1 MGHTQPAPAAHPPAP
16 QGAPHAEPS
25 AARTHVTVAVILA
38 CLTLIAFGLVWTAAL
53 PLGEILPVLLVLAF
67 AQIVLQTL
75 YYMRLRVDDPK
86 FRLFFGG
93 GVALAV
99 VISVFAHLLLLTR

>member
-1 MGHTQPAPAAHPPAP
+1 MGHSQPAPAAPPSAP
-16 QGAPHAEPS
+16 RPGAPAEPS

-53 PLGEILPVLLVLAF
+53 PLGEILPILLVLAL
-67 AQIVLQTL
+67 AQVVLQTL

-93 GVALAV
+93 GVALAI
-99 VISVFAHLLLLTR
+99 VISVFAHVLLLAR